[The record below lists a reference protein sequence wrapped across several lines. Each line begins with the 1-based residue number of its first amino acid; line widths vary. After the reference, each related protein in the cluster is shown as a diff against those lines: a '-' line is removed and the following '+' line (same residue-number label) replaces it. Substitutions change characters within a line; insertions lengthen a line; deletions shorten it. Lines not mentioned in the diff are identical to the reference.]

1 MSAIT
6 ERKDVRRQPGEVLS
20 YKLAAV
26 KVIEGAL
33 VSVNSSGYATNATDA
48 ASDVFVGVADET
60 VDNSAGSAGD
70 KEIKVRIGGVI
81 DVVSNFSAAQ
91 TNVTD
96 QVYVLDNQT
105 VDLAANLTN
114 DVLVGRIVEVTS
126 ASKLRVA
133 LVAPGR

>member
-6 ERKDVRRQPGEVLS
+6 ERKDTRRQPGEVLS

-48 ASDVFVGVADET
+48 ANDIFVGVADET
-60 VDNSAGSAGD
+60 VDNSAGAAGD
-70 KEIKVRIGGVI
+70 KEIKVRIGGVV